1 MPGIMAFLVLSLA
14 HLLLKPLA
22 VRETARPISAF
33 VRVTY
38 TLAFFCDG
46 EGQGRWRVGR
56 RGLGYRIVPVSRY
69 WVV

>member
-1 MPGIMAFLVLSLA
+1 MMTCLVLSLA

-22 VRETARPISAF
+22 VQETAGPLSAF
-33 VRVTY
+33 VRVTH
-38 TLAFFCDG
+38 TLAFSCDG

-56 RGLGYRIVPVSRY
+56 RGLGHRIVLVSRY